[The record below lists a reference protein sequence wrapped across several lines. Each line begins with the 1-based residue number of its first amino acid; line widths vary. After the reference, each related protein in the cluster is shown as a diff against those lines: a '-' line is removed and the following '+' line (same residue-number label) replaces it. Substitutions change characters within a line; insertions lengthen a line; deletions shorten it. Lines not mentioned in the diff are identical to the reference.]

1 MLVYGCYETV
11 KKGDK
16 EYASVNF
23 LRGEDR
29 VDVWFFV
36 KLSLSLE
43 GGQEMLE
50 EIISIKEC
58 KNIVRSK
65 GT

>member
-11 KKGDK
+11 KKGNK
-16 EYASVNF
+16 ECASANF
-23 LRGEDR
+23 RWGGDR

-36 KLSLSLE
+36 KLSLLLE
-43 GGQEMLE
+43 GGQETLK
-50 EIISIKEC
+50 EIITIKEW

-65 GT
+65 EI

>member
-16 EYASVNF
+16 EYASANF
-23 LRGEDR
+23 RRGEDR

-36 KLSLSLE
+36 KLSLLLE
-43 GGQEMLE
+43 GGQETLE
-50 EIISIKEC
+50 EIITIKEWR
-58 KNIVRSK
+58 NIVRSK

>member
-1 MLVYGCYETV
+1 MLVYECYETV

-16 EYASVNF
+16 EYASANF
-23 LRGEDR
+23 RRGEDR

-36 KLSLSLE
+36 KLSLLLE
-43 GGQEMLE
+43 GGQETLE
-50 EIISIKEC
+50 EIITIKEW

>member
-1 MLVYGCYETV
+1 MDAV

-16 EYASVNF
+16 EYASANF
-23 LRGEDR
+23 RRGEDR

-36 KLSLSLE
+36 KLSLLLE
-43 GGQEMLE
+43 GGQETLE
-50 EIISIKEC
+50 EIITIKEW